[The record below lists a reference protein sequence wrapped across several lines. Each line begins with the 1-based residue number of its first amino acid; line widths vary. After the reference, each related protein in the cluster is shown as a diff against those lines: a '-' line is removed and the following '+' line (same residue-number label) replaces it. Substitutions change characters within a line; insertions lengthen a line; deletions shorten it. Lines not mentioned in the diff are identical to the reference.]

1 MFTELKREA
10 YEANLEI
17 PKQGLAIYT
26 FGNVSAFDAARG
38 VFAIKPS
45 GVPYEALTPGA
56 MVIVD
61 LDGEIVEGNGR
72 PSSDTKT
79 HAVLYRAFAGIGGIC
94 HSHSMYA
101 VAWAQACR
109 EIPVFGTTHADHLTE
124 PIPVTEP
131 MDDAA
136 IERDYEVE
144 TGHQIV
150 ERLRGLD
157 PHEVEMIIVACHG
170 PFTWGKTAQ
179 KAVYNS
185 RVLEEIAQMAYLTR
199 TINPVAPPIKETLI
213 RKHYLRKHGAGAY
226 YGQTAQTEQTGQ
238 TGQAEAPDVVDGLK

>member
-1 MFTELKREA
+1 MYTELKREA
-10 YEANLEI
+10 YEANMEI

-26 FGNVSAFDAARG
+26 FGNVSAFDAAQG

-45 GVPYEALTPGA
+45 GVPYDALGA
-56 MVIVD
+56 DSMVVVD
-61 LDGEIVEGNGR
+61 LDGTIVEGTGR

-79 HAVLYRAFAGIGGIC
+79 HAVLYRAFGDIGGIC

-109 EIPVFGTTHADHLTE
+109 EIPVFGTTHADHLTS

-131 MDDAA
+131 MSDDA

-144 TGHQIV
+144 TGVQIL

-157 PHEVEMIIVACHG
+157 HHEIEMIVVACHG
-170 PFTWGKTAQ
+170 PFTWGKSALQ
-179 KAVYNS
+179 AVYNS
-185 RVLEEIAQMAYLTR
+185 RVLEEIAHMAFLTQ
-199 TINPVAPPIKETLI
+199 TINPAAPPIKDSLI
-213 RKHYLRKHGAGAY
+213 RKHYLRKHGAKAY
-226 YGQTAQTEQTGQ
+226 YGQS
-238 TGQAEAPDVVDGLK
+238 

>member
-1 MFTELKREA
+1 MYTELKREA

-26 FGNVSAFDAARG
+26 FGNVSAFDAAAG

-45 GVPYEALTPGA
+45 GVPYESLLPES

-61 LDGEIVEGNGR
+61 LDGRVVEGAGR

-79 HAVLYRAFAGIGGIC
+79 HAVLYRAFGDIGGIC

-109 EIPVFGTTHADHLTE
+109 EIPVFGTTHADHLTAA
-124 PIPVTEP
+124 IPVTEP
-131 MDDAA
+131 MSDAA

-144 TGHQIV
+144 TGVQIV

-157 PHEVEMIIVACHG
+157 HHEIEMIVVACHG

-185 RVLEEIAQMAYLTR
+185 RVLEEIAQMAYLTQS
-199 TINPVAPPIKETLI
+199 INPAAPPIKDTLI
-213 RKHYLRKHGAGAY
+213 AKHYLRKHGTGAY
-226 YGQTAQTEQTGQ
+226 YGQS
-238 TGQAEAPDVVDGLK
+238 

>member
-1 MFTELKREA
+1 MYTELKREA
-10 YEANLEI
+10 YEANMEI

-26 FGNVSAFDAARG
+26 FGNVSAFDAAQG

-45 GVPYEALTPGA
+45 GVPYDVLGA
-56 MVIVD
+56 DSMVVVD
-61 LDGEIVEGNGR
+61 LDGTIVEGTGR

-79 HAVLYRAFAGIGGIC
+79 HAVLYRAFGDIGGIC

-109 EIPVFGTTHADHLTE
+109 EIPVFGTTHADHLTS

-131 MDDAA
+131 MSDDA

-144 TGHQIV
+144 TGVQIL

-157 PHEVEMIIVACHG
+157 HHEIEMIVVACHG
-170 PFTWGKTAQ
+170 PFTWGKNAL

-185 RVLEEIAQMAYLTR
+185 RVLEEIAHMAFLTQ
-199 TINPVAPPIKETLI
+199 TINPEAPPMKDTLI
-213 RKHYLRKHGAGAY
+213 RKHYLRKHGSKAY
-226 YGQTAQTEQTGQ
+226 YGQS
-238 TGQAEAPDVVDGLK
+238 

>member
-1 MFTELKREA
+1 MYTELKREA

-26 FGNVSAFDAARG
+26 FGNVSAFDAQAG

-45 GVPYEALTPGA
+45 GVPYESLGVES

-61 LDGEIVEGNGR
+61 LDGRVVEGAGR
-72 PSSDTKT
+72 PSSDTQT
-79 HAVLYRAFAGIGGIC
+79 HAVLYRAFGDIGGIC

-109 EIPVFGTTHADHLTE
+109 EIPVFGTTHADHLTS

-131 MDDAA
+131 MSDAA

-144 TGHQIV
+144 TGVQIV

-157 PHEVEMIIVACHG
+157 HHEIEMIVVACHG

-199 TINPVAPPIKETLI
+199 AINPSAPPIKDTLI
-213 RKHYLRKHGAGAY
+213 AKHYLRKHGAGAY
-226 YGQTAQTEQTGQ
+226 YGQS
-238 TGQAEAPDVVDGLK
+238 